1 MRFRW
6 LGREGALRHNTRS
19 TVGMLWYCNLFWRI
33 DGEDVVRFVV
43 YGCQCVAGI
52 AVRCG
57 IGISLRGCEREVI
70 WCREVRQGGDM
81 LYPCIWEH
89 KEGTRLATTRVLLK
103 FCMRG
108 TSTGSVVSYDN
119 VDSIHD
125 HADNENGNNKPRK
138 AKPNLY
144 LSFEWL
150 GSLTPSKFED
160 DVCTLLRIC
169 ILYLLS
175 TTIIGYSCYKSFLN
189 TSVDHFGS
197 VSDVGLVAGS
207 QVTLPLSGPGAGILT
222 PLTTLSGGLPK
233 HTPKYQ

>member
-144 LSFEWL
+144 LSFQWL
-150 GSLTPSKFED
+150 GCLTPSKFED

-169 ILYLLS
+169 IRISAIYNYNRVFLLQVLS
-175 TTIIGYSCYKSFLN
+175 KHLCRPLWFCQRCWFSRGLASHPPTQWPRCGDFN
-189 TSVDHFGS
+189 AVDHSIRGF
-197 VSDVGLVAGS
+197 
-207 QVTLPLSGPGAGILT
+207 T
-222 PLTTLSGGLPK
+222 
-233 HTPKYQ
+233 